1 MNQGVLT
8 YFIILNP
15 KQQVFIVLPVVDLID
30 EPVRD
35 VQSDEVSDRDDV
47 DVCRGALLCHLFQR
61 SLWKQDQHHDFL
73 VVLGLEDAQ
82 VYHVEV
88 VTLLRNVAVDRNN
101 LPCDKP
107 MNNTKI
113 SSTWSTCDDTETSSI
128 TWC

>member
-47 DVCRGALLCHLFQR
+47 DVCWGALLCHFFQR
-61 SLWKQDQHHDFL
+61 SLWKQDQHHDFI
-73 VVLGLEDAQ
+73 VVLGLEDTQ
-82 VYHVEV
+82 INHVEV
-88 VTLLRNVAVDRNN
+88 VTLLRNVAVDWND

-113 SSTWSTCDDTETSSI
+113 SSTWSTGDATVTGSI